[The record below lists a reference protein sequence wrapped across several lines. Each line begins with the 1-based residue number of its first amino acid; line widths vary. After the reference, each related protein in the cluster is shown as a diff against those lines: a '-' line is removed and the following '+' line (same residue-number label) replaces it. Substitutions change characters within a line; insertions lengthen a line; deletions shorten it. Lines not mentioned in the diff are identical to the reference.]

1 MLNLSDLNDPSGMYS
16 DLITEF
22 IKNGHEVY
30 PVASATNAAHS
41 FLSCEKNI
49 NVLRVKTFP
58 LLNINPIS
66 KGIANVLLPFQYKRS
81 INKFLK
87 NVNPELII
95 MPTPPVTLVGVVK
108 ELKKQY
114 GSRFY
119 LILRDI
125 FPANA
130 VDLGLIKKSGILHWF
145 FRKQERDL
153 YRLADTIG
161 CMSKGNIDYL
171 KIHNP
176 DLNESKLHVLMNFQ
190 KPTDDDSLFY
200 VNFRSLFCLE
210 NKFIVLF
217 GGNMG
222 IPQKIENVLALAQKC
237 LVFKDVV
244 FLLVGDGTQRRRIEK
259 LANKY
264 AVPNIIFK
272 DSLSRKEYLILAGHC
287 DVGLISLN
295 EKFTIPNFPSK
306 TMSYFDAG
314 LPVLASVDNA
324 TDYGSILEKSGA
336 GLISEA
342 GDIDSFFANFC
353 TLYNSPELRKKMGK
367 NGREFLNEYMTVEV
381 AYRTIMNHV

>member
-1 MLNLSDLNDPSGMYS
+1 
-16 DLITEF
+16 
-22 IKNGHEVY
+22 
-30 PVASATNAAHS
+30 
-41 FLSCEKNI
+41 
-49 NVLRVKTFP
+49 
-58 LLNINPIS
+58 
-66 KGIANVLLPFQYKRS
+66 
-81 INKFLK
+81 
-87 NVNPELII
+87 